1 MERLPKM
8 DVAAFVAAM
17 QEEFEKAMRSVG
29 EAVNGAAEGH
39 VIDGSEERVRDVLG
53 EFRVRA
59 FERALQ
65 MRVDAAEAAFSPGG
79 GGDGKAVAG
88 QRKL

>member
-1 MERLPKM
+1 MEQLPKM

-17 QEEFEKAMRSVG
+17 QGEFEKTMRSVA

-53 EFRVRA
+53 EFRARA

-65 MRVDAAEAAFSPGG
+65 MRVDAAEAAFFPGG
-79 GGDGKAVAG
+79 QGDGKAAAG
-88 QRKL
+88 QG